1 MQVMTKEWQHWV
13 QWNQLLVLWPNG
25 VEYNFLK
32 FKGYSI
38 RVQGPVASN
47 DWHVGG
53 RTPVPRGTHAALLSQ
68 SFSGVN
74 QLVEIEMRKKKI
86 YMYICMI

>member
-1 MQVMTKEWQHWV
+1 MATLGPMEPDFGTLAKWCGIYFFQ
-13 QWNQLLVLWPNG
+13 
-25 VEYNFLK
+25 

-74 QLVEIEMRKKKI
+74 QLVGIVMRKKDI
-86 YMYICMI
+86 YVYMYDMNIF

>member
-1 MQVMTKEWQHWV
+1 MV
-13 QWNQLLVLWPNG
+13 WNVI
-25 VEYNFLK
+25 F

-74 QLVEIEMRKKKI
+74 QLVEIEMRKKDLYV
-86 YMYICMI
+86 YMYDMNMF